1 MPQNRFGLCPLYTD
15 SFSNAVND
23 EMLIDSR
30 TGDTALKRSDG
41 KIIQGNN
48 ISRLYTHK
56 TSFINRIMCNG
67 LVDSDIYL
75 LDFNDP
81 TTSKRIIPSTNILDA
96 EIELNNGQNT
106 IIPKFSISLDVD
118 ILQSNDKNILMSSD
132 IIPDV
137 EISYTIDGNSTTDK
151 CSIYQLPTKTF
162 SVNSTSFIIS
172 GVKLLVDSSIDL
184 SKLDIILHS
193 ILIAYR

>member
-1 MPQNRFGLCPLYTD
+1 MAQNRFGLCPLYTD
-15 SFSNAVND
+15 SFGNAVNN

-75 LDFNDP
+75 LDFDDP
-81 TTSKRIIPSTNILDA
+81 TMSKRIVPSTNILDS

-118 ILQSNDKNILMSSD
+118 ILQSNDKNILMSSN

-137 EISYTIDGNSTTDK
+137 EISYTINGNSTTEQY
-151 CSIYQLPTKTF
+151 SIYQLPTKTF
-162 SVNSTSFIIS
+162 SVNSISFTMSSI
-172 GVKLLVDSSIDL
+172 KLLVDSSIDL